1 MKQRI
6 IIIGGMGPQASLELH
21 RRMIQQALANGAK
34 DCTDF
39 PHIVHLSLPV
49 PDFIANESRR
59 SEALEI
65 IINELKNIDASMD
78 DVIIIACNTAHLLQS
93 DIEQRLNIR
102 ITSMV
107 DAAIDY
113 VSRHHK
119 TIRLLASP
127 TTIRTGLYDKPL
139 KAAGVTVLTPGED
152 EEQAL
157 EMIIRAV
164 ISGQTISQ
172 PALDKI
178 PIIIQ
183 SEQANATNYINNY
196 PSSPPVLLGCTE
208 LSCAFAEKPNT
219 IDPMN
224 ILINHLSAQMSAI
237 AKPDNKPEKTV
248 KSNSSYQITP
258 SA

>member
-21 RRMIQQALANGAK
+21 QRIIRRASANGAR
-34 DCTDF
+34 DGTDF
-39 PHIVHLSLPV
+39 PYIVHLSLPV

-78 DVIIIACNTAHLLQS
+78 DVIIIACNTVHLLQPA
-93 DIEQRLNIR
+93 IERQLNIR

-119 TIRLLASP
+119 TIQLLASP

-139 KAAGVTVLTPGED
+139 KAAGVTVLTPDKD

-157 EMIIRAV
+157 EVIIRAV
-164 ISGQTISQ
+164 ISGQAIPQS
-172 PALDKI
+172 ALDKI
-178 PIIIQ
+178 PIITQ
-183 SEQANATNYINNY
+183 SEQANATNH
-196 PSSPPVLLGCTE
+196 PPVLLGCTE
-208 LSCAFAEKPNT
+208 LSCAFAKKPNT

-237 AKPDNKPEKTV
+237 AKPDNKPETTV

>member
-21 RRMIQQALANGAK
+21 RRMIQQAQANGAK
-34 DCTDF
+34 DGTDF

-49 PDFIANESRR
+49 PDFIANESQR

-65 IINELKNIDASMD
+65 IINELKNIDVSMD
-78 DVIIIACNTAHLLQS
+78 DVIIIACNTAHLLQP
-93 DIEQRLNIR
+93 DIERRLNIR

-107 DAAIDY
+107 DAAIDH
-113 VSRHHK
+113 VSRYYK

-139 KAAGVTVLTPGED
+139 KAAGVTVLTPDKD

-157 EMIIRAV
+157 EVIIRAV

-172 PALDKI
+172 SALDKI
-178 PIIIQ
+178 PIITQ
-183 SEQANATNYINNY
+183 SEQANAANYINNY
-196 PSSPPVLLGCTE
+196 SSSPPVLLGCTE

-219 IDPMN
+219 IDPIN
-224 ILINHLSAQMSAI
+224 ILLRYLTT
-237 AKPDNKPEKTV
+237 KGV
-248 KSNSSYQITP
+248 L
-258 SA
+258 

>member
-1 MKQRI
+1 MKQRM

-21 RRMIQQALANGAK
+21 QRIIRRASANGAR
-34 DCTDF
+34 DGTDF
-39 PHIVHLSLPV
+39 PYTVHLSLPV

-65 IINELKNIDASMD
+65 IINELKNISASMD
-78 DVIIIACNTAHLLQS
+78 DVIIIACNTAHLLQP
-93 DIEQRLNIR
+93 DIERRLNIR

-139 KAAGVTVLTPGED
+139 KAAGVTVLTPDKD

-157 EMIIRAV
+157 EVIIRAV
-164 ISGQTISQ
+164 ISGQAIPQS
-172 PALDKI
+172 ALDKV
-178 PIIIQ
+178 PITFQ
-183 SEQANATNYINNY
+183 SEQANAVNYINN
-196 PSSPPVLLGCTE
+196 PPILLGCTE
-208 LSCAFAEKPNT
+208 LSCAFAKKPNT

-237 AKPDNKPEKTV
+237 AKPDNKPETAV
-248 KSNSSYQITP
+248 KSNNSYQITP

>member
-21 RRMIQQALANGAK
+21 RRIIQQALANGAK
-34 DCTDF
+34 DGTDF

-59 SEALEI
+59 RESLEI
-65 IINELKNIDASMD
+65 IINELKNIGASMD
-78 DVIIIACNTAHLLQS
+78 DVIIIACNTAHLLQP
-93 DIEQRLNIR
+93 DIERRLNIR

-119 TIRLLASP
+119 IIRLLASP

-139 KAAGVTVLTPGED
+139 KAAGVAVLTPDKD

-157 EMIIRAV
+157 EVIIRAV
-164 ISGQTISQ
+164 ISGQAIPQS
-172 PALDKI
+172 ALDKV
-178 PIIIQ
+178 PIITQ
-183 SEQANATNYINNY
+183 SEQTNATNH
-196 PSSPPVLLGCTE
+196 PPILLGCTE

-224 ILINHLSAQMSAI
+224 ILLRYLTT
-237 AKPDNKPEKTV
+237 KGV
-248 KSNSSYQITP
+248 L
-258 SA
+258 

>member
-21 RRMIQQALANGAK
+21 RRMIRQALANGAK
-34 DCTDF
+34 DGTDF

-59 SEALEI
+59 NEALEI
-65 IINELKNIDASMD
+65 IINELKNISASMD
-78 DVIIIACNTAHLLQS
+78 DVIIIACNTAHLLQP
-93 DIEQRLNIR
+93 DIERQLNIR

-139 KAAGVTVLTPGED
+139 KAAGVTVLTPEN
-152 EEQAL
+152 L
-157 EMIIRAV
+157 I
-164 ISGQTISQ
+164 
-172 PALDKI
+172 
-178 PIIIQ
+178 
-183 SEQANATNYINNY
+183 
-196 PSSPPVLLGCTE
+196 
-208 LSCAFAEKPNT
+208 
-219 IDPMN
+219 
-224 ILINHLSAQMSAI
+224 ILIILR
-237 AKPDNKPEKTV
+237 
-248 KSNSSYQITP
+248 
-258 SA
+258 

>member
-21 RRMIQQALANGAK
+21 RRMIQQALADGAK
-34 DCTDF
+34 DGTDF

-78 DVIIIACNTAHLLQS
+78 DAIIIACNTAHLLQP

-113 VSRHHK
+113 VSRHYK

-139 KAAGVTVLTPGED
+139 KAAGVTVLTPDKD

-157 EMIIRAV
+157 EVIIRAV

-172 PALDKI
+172 AALDKI
-178 PIIIQ
+178 PITAQ
-183 SEQANATNYINNY
+183 SEQANAVNYINNY

-224 ILINHLSAQMSAI
+224 ILLRYLTT
-237 AKPDNKPEKTV
+237 KGV
-248 KSNSSYQITP
+248 L
-258 SA
+258 

>member
-21 RRMIQQALANGAK
+21 RRMIQQALADGAK
-34 DCTDF
+34 DGTDF

-78 DVIIIACNTAHLLQS
+78 DAIIIACNTAHLLQP

-107 DAAIDY
+107 DVAIDY
-113 VSRHHK
+113 ASSHYK

-139 KAAGVTVLTPGED
+139 KAAGVTVLTPDKD

-157 EMIIRAV
+157 EVIIRAV

-172 PALDKI
+172 AALDKI
-178 PIIIQ
+178 PITAQ
-183 SEQANATNYINNY
+183 SEQANAVNYINNY

-224 ILINHLSAQMSAI
+224 ILLRYLTT
-237 AKPDNKPEKTV
+237 KGV
-248 KSNSSYQITP
+248 L
-258 SA
+258 

>member
-21 RRMIQQALANGAK
+21 RRIIRRTSANGAR
-34 DCTDF
+34 DGTDF
-39 PHIVHLSLPV
+39 PYIVHLSLPV

-59 SEALEI
+59 SKALEI
-65 IINELKNIDASMD
+65 IINELKNIGASMD
-78 DVIIIACNTAHLLQS
+78 DIIIIACNTAHLLQL

-113 VSRHHK
+113 TSSHYK

-139 KAAGVTVLTPGED
+139 KAAGITVLTPDED

-157 EMIIRAV
+157 ETIIRTV
-164 ISGQTISQ
+164 IAGRIVPQL
-172 PALDKI
+172 ALEKVERIAKFEKVGIDNCVENRLNNP
-178 PIIIQ
+178 PI
-183 SEQANATNYINNY
+183 
-196 PSSPPVLLGCTE
+196 LLGCTE
-208 LSCAFAEKPNT
+208 LSCAFAKRPNT

-224 ILINHLSAQMSAI
+224 ILINHLAARG
-237 AKPDNKPEKTV
+237 V
-248 KSNSSYQITP
+248 L
-258 SA
+258 

>member
-21 RRMIQQALANGAK
+21 RRMIQQALADGAK
-34 DCTDF
+34 DGTDF

-78 DVIIIACNTAHLLQS
+78 DVIIIACNTAYLLQP

-113 VSRHHK
+113 ASSHYK

-139 KAAGVTVLTPGED
+139 KAAGVTVLMPDKD
-152 EEQAL
+152 EEKAL
-157 EMIIRAV
+157 EVIIRAV

-172 PALDKI
+172 VALDKI
-178 PIIIQ
+178 PITAQ
-183 SEQANATNYINNY
+183 SEQANAVNYINNY

-224 ILINHLSAQMSAI
+224 ILLRYLTT
-237 AKPDNKPEKTV
+237 KGV
-248 KSNSSYQITP
+248 L
-258 SA
+258 

>member
-21 RRMIQQALANGAK
+21 RRIIQQVLANGAK
-34 DCTDF
+34 DGTDF
-39 PHIVHLSLPV
+39 PYIVHLSLPV

-59 SEALEI
+59 GEALEI
-65 IINELKNIDASMD
+65 IINELKNIDALMD
-78 DVIIIACNTAHLLQS
+78 DVIIIACNTAHLLQL
-93 DIEQRLNIR
+93 DIERRLNIR

-113 VSRHHK
+113 VSRHYK

-139 KAAGVTVLTPGED
+139 KAAGVTVLTPDKD

-164 ISGQTISQ
+164 ISGQAIPQS
-172 PALDKI
+172 ALDKI
-178 PIIIQ
+178 PITIQ
-183 SEQANATNYINNY
+183 SEQANAVNYINDY
-196 PSSPPVLLGCTE
+196 PSSPPALLGCTE

-224 ILINHLSAQMSAI
+224 ILLRYLTT
-237 AKPDNKPEKTV
+237 KGV
-248 KSNSSYQITP
+248 L
-258 SA
+258 

>member
-34 DCTDF
+34 DGTDF

-78 DVIIIACNTAHLLQS
+78 DVIIIACNTAHLLQP
-93 DIEQRLNIR
+93 DIERQLNIR

-107 DAAIDY
+107 DATIDY

-139 KAAGVTVLTPGED
+139 KTVGVTVLTPDDNERQ
-152 EEQAL
+152 EL
-157 EMIIRAV
+157 ETIIRALIAGRAV
-164 ISGQTISQ
+164 PQL
-172 PALDKI
+172 ALEKVERIAKFDRV
-178 PIIIQ
+178 
-183 SEQANATNYINNY
+183 EINNY
-196 PSSPPVLLGCTE
+196 VENHLNNPPILLGCTE
-208 LSCAFAEKPNT
+208 LSCAFAKKPNT

-224 ILINHLSAQMSAI
+224 VLINHLATRGI
-237 AKPDNKPEKTV
+237 L
-248 KSNSSYQITP
+248 
-258 SA
+258 

>member
-21 RRMIQQALANGAK
+21 RRMIRQALANGAK
-34 DCTDF
+34 DGTDF
-39 PHIVHLSLPV
+39 PHIVHLSLLV

-59 SEALEI
+59 SEVLEI
-65 IINELKNIDASMD
+65 IINELKNIDVSMD
-78 DVIIIACNTAHLLQS
+78 DVIIIACNTAHLLQP
-93 DIEQRLNIR
+93 DIERRLNIR

-107 DAAIDY
+107 DAAVDH
-113 VSRHHK
+113 VSRYYK

-139 KAAGVTVLTPGED
+139 KAAGVTVLTPDKD

-157 EMIIRAV
+157 EVIIRAV
-164 ISGQTISQ
+164 ISGQAIPQS
-172 PALDKI
+172 ALDKV

-183 SEQANATNYINNY
+183 SEQVNATNY
-196 PSSPPVLLGCTE
+196 PPVLLGCTE

-224 ILINHLSAQMSAI
+224 ILLRYLTT
-237 AKPDNKPEKTV
+237 KGV
-248 KSNSSYQITP
+248 L
-258 SA
+258 

>member
-1 MKQRI
+1 MKQRM

-21 RRMIQQALANGAK
+21 RRIIRRTSANGAR
-34 DCTDF
+34 DGTDF
-39 PHIVHLSLPV
+39 PYIVHLSLPV

-65 IINELKNIDASMD
+65 IINELKNIGVSMD
-78 DVIIIACNTAHLLQS
+78 DIIIIACNTAHLLQF
-93 DIEQRLNIR
+93 DIEQRLNVH

-113 VSRHHK
+113 ASRHYK

-139 KAAGVTVLTPGED
+139 KAAGVTVLTPDKD

-157 EMIIRAV
+157 EVIIRAV
-164 ISGQTISQ
+164 ISGQAIPQS
-172 PALDKI
+172 ALDKI
-178 PIIIQ
+178 PIITQ
-183 SEQANATNYINNY
+183 SEQANATNY
-196 PSSPPVLLGCTE
+196 PPALLGCTE
-208 LSCAFAEKPNT
+208 LSCAFAKRPNT

-224 ILINHLSAQMSAI
+224 ILINHLSARG
-237 AKPDNKPEKTV
+237 V
-248 KSNSSYQITP
+248 L
-258 SA
+258 

>member
-21 RRMIQQALANGAK
+21 RRMIQQALADGAK
-34 DCTDF
+34 DGTDF

-65 IINELKNIDASMD
+65 IINELKNIDASMG
-78 DVIIIACNTAHLLQS
+78 DVIIIACNTAHLLQP

-113 VSRHHK
+113 ASSHYK

-139 KAAGVTVLTPGED
+139 KAAGVTVLTPDKD

-157 EMIIRAV
+157 EVIIRAV

-172 PALDKI
+172 AALDKI
-178 PIIIQ
+178 PITVQ
-183 SEQANATNYINNY
+183 SEQANAVNYINNY

-224 ILINHLSAQMSAI
+224 ILLRYLTT
-237 AKPDNKPEKTV
+237 KGV
-248 KSNSSYQITP
+248 L
-258 SA
+258 

>member
-21 RRMIQQALANGAK
+21 RRMIQQALADGAK
-34 DCTDF
+34 DGTDF

-65 IINELKNIDASMD
+65 IINELKNIDASMG
-78 DVIIIACNTAHLLQS
+78 DVIIIACNTAHLLQP

-113 VSRHHK
+113 VSSHYK

-127 TTIRTGLYDKPL
+127 TTIRTGPYDKPL
-139 KAAGVTVLTPGED
+139 KAAGVTVLTPDKD

-157 EMIIRAV
+157 EVIIRAV
-164 ISGQTISQ
+164 ISGQTI
-172 PALDKI
+172 PRAALDKI
-178 PIIIQ
+178 PITTQ
-183 SEQANATNYINNY
+183 SEQTSVVNYINNH
-196 PSSPPVLLGCTE
+196 PGSPPVLLGCTE

-224 ILINHLSAQMSAI
+224 ILLRYLTT
-237 AKPDNKPEKTV
+237 KGV
-248 KSNSSYQITP
+248 L
-258 SA
+258 

>member
-1 MKQRI
+1 MKQRM

-21 RRMIQQALANGAK
+21 RRIIRRASANGAR
-34 DCTDF
+34 DGTDF
-39 PHIVHLSLPV
+39 PYIVHLSLPV

-65 IINELKNIDASMD
+65 IINELKNIGASMD
-78 DVIIIACNTAHLLQS
+78 DVIIIACNTAHLLQP

-107 DAAIDY
+107 DATIDY

-139 KAAGVTVLTPGED
+139 KTAGVTVLTPDDNER
-152 EEQAL
+152 QAL
-157 EMIIRAV
+157 ETIIRTV
-164 ISGQTISQ
+164 IAGRIVPQL
-172 PALDKI
+172 ALEKVERIAKFEKVEIDNCVENRLNNP
-178 PIIIQ
+178 PI
-183 SEQANATNYINNY
+183 
-196 PSSPPVLLGCTE
+196 LLGCTE
-208 LSCAFAEKPNT
+208 LSCAFAKRPNT

-237 AKPDNKPEKTV
+237 AKPDNKPETAV
-248 KSNSSYQITP
+248 KSNNSYQITP

>member
-21 RRMIQQALANGAK
+21 RRMIQQALANGAN
-34 DCTDF
+34 DGTDF

-59 SEALEI
+59 SEALEV
-65 IINELKNIDASMD
+65 IINELKNISASID
-78 DVIIIACNTAHLLQS
+78 DVIIIACNTAHLLQP

-139 KAAGVTVLTPGED
+139 KTVGVTVLTPDDNER
-152 EEQAL
+152 QAL
-157 EMIIRAV
+157 ETIIRAV
-164 ISGQTISQ
+164 IAGRTVPQL
-172 PALDKI
+172 ALEKVERTAKFERVEIDNYVENHLNNP
-178 PIIIQ
+178 PI
-183 SEQANATNYINNY
+183 
-196 PSSPPVLLGCTE
+196 LLGCTE
-208 LSCAFAEKPNT
+208 LSCAFVEKPNT

-237 AKPDNKPEKTV
+237 AKPDNKPETAV
-248 KSNSSYQITP
+248 KSNNSYQITP

>member
-21 RRMIQQALANGAK
+21 RRMIQQALADGAK
-34 DCTDF
+34 DGTDF

-65 IINELKNIDASMD
+65 IINELKNIDSSMD
-78 DVIIIACNTAHLLQS
+78 DVIIIACNTAHLLQP

-113 VSRHHK
+113 VSRHYK

-139 KAAGVTVLTPGED
+139 KAAGVTVLTPDKD

-157 EMIIRAV
+157 EVIIRAV
-164 ISGQTISQ
+164 ISDQAIPQSV
-172 PALDKI
+172 LDKI
-178 PIIIQ
+178 PITTQ
-183 SEQANATNYINNY
+183 YEQANAVNYINNY

-219 IDPMN
+219 IDPIN
-224 ILINHLSAQMSAI
+224 ILLRYLTIKGVL
-237 AKPDNKPEKTV
+237 
-248 KSNSSYQITP
+248 
-258 SA
+258 

>member
-21 RRMIQQALANGAK
+21 RRMIQQALADGAK
-34 DCTDF
+34 DGTDF
-39 PHIVHLSLPV
+39 PYIVHLSLPV

-65 IINELKNIDASMD
+65 IINELKNIDASMG
-78 DVIIIACNTAHLLQS
+78 DVIIIACNTAHLLQP

-113 VSRHHK
+113 VSRHYK

-139 KAAGVTVLTPGED
+139 KAAGVTVLTPDKD

-157 EMIIRAV
+157 EVIIRAV

-172 PALDKI
+172 AALDKI
-178 PIIIQ
+178 PIAAQ
-183 SEQANATNYINNY
+183 SEQANAVNYINNY

-224 ILINHLSAQMSAI
+224 ILLRYLTT
-237 AKPDNKPEKTV
+237 KGV
-248 KSNSSYQITP
+248 L
-258 SA
+258 

>member
-21 RRMIQQALANGAK
+21 RRMIQQALADSAK
-34 DCTDF
+34 DGTDF
-39 PHIVHLSLPV
+39 PHIAHLSLPV
-49 PDFIANESRR
+49 PDFIANESQR

-78 DVIIIACNTAHLLQS
+78 DVIIIACNTAHLLQP

-107 DAAIDY
+107 DAGIDY

-119 TIRLLASP
+119 TIQLLASP
-127 TTIRTGLYDKPL
+127 TTIHTGLYDKPL
-139 KAAGVTVLTPGED
+139 KAAGVTVLTPDKD
-152 EEQAL
+152 EEQVL
-157 EMIIRAV
+157 KVIIRAV

-172 PALDKI
+172 SALDKI
-178 PIIIQ
+178 PITIQ
-183 SEQANATNYINNY
+183 SEQANAANYINNY

-208 LSCAFAEKPNT
+208 LSCAFAKKPNT

-224 ILINHLSAQMSAI
+224 ILINHLAARG
-237 AKPDNKPEKTV
+237 V
-248 KSNSSYQITP
+248 L
-258 SA
+258 

>member
-1 MKQRI
+1 MKQRM

-21 RRMIQQALANGAK
+21 RRIIRRVSANGAR
-34 DCTDF
+34 DGTDF
-39 PHIVHLSLPV
+39 PYIVHLSLPV

-65 IINELKNIDASMD
+65 IINELENIDASMD
-78 DVIIIACNTAHLLQS
+78 DVIIIACNTAHLLQP
-93 DIEQRLNIR
+93 DIERRLNVR

-107 DAAIDY
+107 DVAIDY

-139 KAAGVTVLTPGED
+139 KAAGITVLTPNKD

-172 PALDKI
+172 SALDKI
-178 PIIIQ
+178 PIITQ
-183 SEQANATNYINNY
+183 SEQANAANYINNH
-196 PSSPPVLLGCTE
+196 SSTPPVLLGCTE

-224 ILINHLSAQMSAI
+224 ILLRYLTT
-237 AKPDNKPEKTV
+237 KGV
-248 KSNSSYQITP
+248 L
-258 SA
+258 

>member
-1 MKQRI
+1 MKQRM

-21 RRMIQQALANGAK
+21 RRIIRQALAKGAK
-34 DCTDF
+34 AGTDF
-39 PHIVHLSLPV
+39 PHIVHLLLPV
-49 PDFIANESRR
+49 PDFIANESRH

-65 IINELKNIDASMD
+65 VINELKNISTSMD
-78 DVIIIACNTAHLLQS
+78 DVIIIACNTAHLLQP
-93 DIEQRLNIR
+93 DIEQQLSVR

-139 KAAGVTVLTPGED
+139 KTVGVTVLTPDDNER
-152 EEQAL
+152 QAL
-157 EMIIRAV
+157 ETIIRAV
-164 ISGQTISQ
+164 IAGRIVPQS
-172 PALDKI
+172 ALEKVERIAKFDRVEI
-178 PIIIQ
+178 DNYVENHLNNPPI
-183 SEQANATNYINNY
+183 
-196 PSSPPVLLGCTE
+196 LLGCTE
-208 LSCAFAEKPNT
+208 LSCAFAKKPNT

-224 ILINHLSAQMSAI
+224 ILINHLAARSAI
-237 AKPDNKPEKTV
+237 AKPDNKPETTV
-248 KSNSSYQITP
+248 KSNSSYQITS